1 MQEDVKIVISETGKT
16 SLLREIVGPVVPVEC
31 QAMDQSHEFKVN
43 YSNWLRKG
51 MVGFDKVWGFVE

>member
-1 MQEDVKIVISETGKT
+1 MQEDVKIVISEIGKT

-43 YSNWLRKG
+43 YSN
-51 MVGFDKVWGFVE
+51 